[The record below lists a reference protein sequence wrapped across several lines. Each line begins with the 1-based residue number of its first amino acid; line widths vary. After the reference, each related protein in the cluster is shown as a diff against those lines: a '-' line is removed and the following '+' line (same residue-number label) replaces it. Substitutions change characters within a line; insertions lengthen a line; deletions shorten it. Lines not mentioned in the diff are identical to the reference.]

1 MQDSDT
7 AVVTGGGRGI
17 GRAICEEL
25 ARREMDIVVADIDTE
40 GLAGTVTSVESLGQD
55 ALGIE
60 TDVADIDSVRDCA
73 DQALARFGSV
83 EVLVNNAGIAG
94 PTASCEEIDPREWD
108 RTLDVNLRGGFYM
121 CREFLPAMK
130 DVGYGRIVNI
140 ASVTGKKPLVNRT
153 PYAASKMAIIGFT
166 RTLAAE
172 VGAHDINVNAV
183 CPGSV
188 DGPRIRRVFEQQA
201 ETTGRPYHEV
211 EQAVRDESPRGEL
224 VDKRT
229 VANTVAYLCSED
241 SRQVT
246 GQDINVSAGK
256 VMY

>member
-25 ARREMDIVVADIDTE
+25 ASRGLDIVVADIDTE
-40 GLAGTVTSVESLGQD
+40 GMRETVASVESLGQD
-55 ALGIE
+55 TLTVE
-60 TDVADIDSVRDCA
+60 TDVSDIDSVRDCA

-94 PTASCEEIDPREWD
+94 PTAACERVEPGEWD
-108 RTLDVNLRGGFYM
+108 RTLAVNVRGGFFM

-130 DVGYGRIVNI
+130 DAGYGRIVNI

-153 PYAASKMAIIGFT
+153 PYATSKMAVIGFT

-172 VGAHDINVNAV
+172 MGAYDINVNAV

-201 ETTGRPYHEV
+201 EATGRSYEEV
-211 EQAVRDESPRGEL
+211 KGDVKAESPRGEL
-224 VDKRT
+224 VDKHT

-241 SRQVT
+241 ARQVT
-246 GQDINVSAGK
+246 GQDVNVSAGK